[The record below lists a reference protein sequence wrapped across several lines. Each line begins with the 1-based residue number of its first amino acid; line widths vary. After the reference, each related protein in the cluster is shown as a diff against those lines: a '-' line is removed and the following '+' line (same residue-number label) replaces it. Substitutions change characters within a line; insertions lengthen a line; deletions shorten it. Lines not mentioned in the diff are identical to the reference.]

1 MADTK
6 IRISAE
12 TAQAEA
18 ALKSLGTN
26 ITGLRGNLVSFAG
39 ALGGTLSVG
48 AFANFIKKSIDLQDN
63 LGKLQHAY
71 GITAQEAAGL
81 KFASEQNGTEL
92 DLVGKAVKEL
102 MVNMSKAPGTFE
114 KLGINA
120 TTATGALAQVADI
133 VEKLPPGQERV
144 NFLAEVM
151 GKKLGPEMA
160 EFLSQGGA
168 SLREYI
174 KRGQDIYKVTNDN
187 AAKAKEYKDQMAEL
201 DARMS
206 GVGVA
211 IASRLLPGLV
221 EASKAMN
228 DAAEKGGLLKAVWI
242 GLSAMVRVPY
252 DFLMPPDNLKEQL
265 SDLGRIKEQQAIVDA
280 LTRKVNGGWG
290 ETKTARLKAE
300 LKSEQEKLD
309 LLIKYAADQEKKK
322 PVEKTKQTTNV
333 SSVFKDTGK
342 GDAIIDGLRTDYAN
356 ELSKRQR
363 GMEIMSAMD
372 RKHADNLELVTEKAA
387 RAREKLAA
395 LNITKEEAAAKTKQI
410 ADEEKKAMDSMEQLR
425 LQIEKNNSSWEYG
438 ARVALQNYLDE
449 VNNVAKQSEAMFG
462 RAFKGME
469 DALVSSV
476 RTMKLDFNGLADSI
490 INDLIRMRV
499 QQSVMGPLTKY
510 TMGLFGGGGYQDT
523 AGVAAGVPQRA
534 IGGPVSSNSLYQ
546 VNELGPELLNYGGAD
561 YLMMGGKGGF
571 VKPLSKGVMNSSSN
585 TSAPNVTVQVINQS
599 GQSVNAKQQ
608 GGPQFDGRDWVIG
621 VVLEAADN
629 NPHFRNAMGMA

>member
-12 TAQAEA
+12 TADAER
-18 ALKSLGTN
+18 ALKSFGTS

-39 ALGGTLSVG
+39 VLGGAVSIG
-48 AFANFIKKSIDLQDN
+48 AFGSFIKSSIDLQDN
-63 LGKLQHAY
+63 LSKLKHAY

-92 DLVGKAVKEL
+92 DVVGKAVKEL

-120 TTATGALAQVADI
+120 KTATGALAQVADI

-174 KRGQDIYKVTNDN
+174 KRGQEVYKVTDES

-211 IASRLLPGLV
+211 ISSRLLPGLV

-252 DFLMPPDNLKEQL
+252 DLLMPPDNLKEQL

-300 LKSEQEKLD
+300 LKTEQEKLD

-322 PVEKTKQTTNV
+322 PVEKPKTTTNI
-333 SSVFKDTGK
+333 SSVFKDSGK
-342 GDAIIDGLRTDYAN
+342 GDAIVDGLRTDYAN
-356 ELSKRQR
+356 EISKRQR

-372 RKHADNLELVTEKAA
+372 RQHADNLELVTEKAS

-395 LNITKEEAAAKTKQI
+395 LNITKDEAAVKTKQI
-410 ADEEKKAMDSMEQLR
+410 ADEEKKAMESMEQLR

-438 ARVALQNYLDE
+438 ARVALQSYLDE

-469 DALVSSV
+469 DALVQFV
-476 RTMKLDFNGLADSI
+476 QTGKLDFKSLTDSIIADLIRIQIQQSITGPLAGLADI
-490 INDLIRMRV
+490 GFKR
-499 QQSVMGPLTKY
+499 
-510 TMGLFGGGGYQDT
+510 LFGSYGDT
-523 AGVAAGVPQRA
+523 AGVAAGVPRFEGGGFTGAGSRSGGIDGRGGFPA
-534 IGGPVSSNSLYQ
+534 ILHP
-546 VNELGPELLNYGGAD
+546 NETVVDHARGQLMPALSAQGTAQIVIQQPITIDARGAD
-561 YLMMGGKGGF
+561 AGVEERIRAMMPAFLMENQRIIVASVQSAQAAKGRT
-571 VKPLSKGVMNSSSN
+571 L
-585 TSAPNVTVQVINQS
+585 
-599 GQSVNAKQQ
+599 
-608 GGPQFDGRDWVIG
+608 
-621 VVLEAADN
+621 
-629 NPHFRNAMGMA
+629 